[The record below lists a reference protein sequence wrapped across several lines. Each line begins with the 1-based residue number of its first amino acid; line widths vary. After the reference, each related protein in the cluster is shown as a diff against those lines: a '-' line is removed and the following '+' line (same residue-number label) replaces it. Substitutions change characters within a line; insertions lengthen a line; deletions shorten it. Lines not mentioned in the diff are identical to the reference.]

1 MRAESLAVLK
11 QEAKDQ
17 ERLVRSLKKKGL
29 WSKKLDHILEV
40 LVELIHALHEQ
51 LIDAF
56 YPEGKVQ
63 FFCISLKHMA
73 FPRQVPV
80 ELIHTLHERLQCGL
94 S

>member
-1 MRAESLAVLK
+1 LLAESLAVLK

-56 YPEGKVQ
+56 YPEGEGQ
-63 FFCISLKHMA
+63 LFFISLVRWP
-73 FPRQVPV
+73 FIREVLV
-80 ELIHTLHERLQCGL
+80 ELIHTLYEQL
-94 S
+94 